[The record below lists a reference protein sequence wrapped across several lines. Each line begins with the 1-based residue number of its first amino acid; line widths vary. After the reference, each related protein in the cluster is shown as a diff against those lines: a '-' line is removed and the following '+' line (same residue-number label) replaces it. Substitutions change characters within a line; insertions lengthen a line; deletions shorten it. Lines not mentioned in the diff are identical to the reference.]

1 MQSANNKFQTI
12 DEYITTFP
20 KDVQD
25 RLQNIRQIIKKAAPD
40 AKETIKYQMPTFT
53 LNGNLIYFAA
63 FKKHIAIYG
72 TPSPALEAFKQEL
85 PSYVT
90 AKGAIKLPL
99 DQPLPTDLLKT
110 IIELTVK
117 DNLKKAKKNK

>member
-1 MQSANNKFQTI
+1 LQSANTKFQTM
-12 DEYITTFP
+12 DEYIAAFP
-20 KDVQD
+20 NDVQD
-25 RLQNIRQIIKKAAPD
+25 RLQNIRQSIKKAAPD
-40 AKETIKYQMPTFT
+40 AKETIKYNMPTFT
-53 LNGNLIYFAA
+53 LNGNLIHFAA
-63 FKKHIAIYG
+63 FKKHITLFG

-110 IIELTVK
+110 IVELTVK
-117 DNLKKAKKNK
+117 DNLKKAKNNK